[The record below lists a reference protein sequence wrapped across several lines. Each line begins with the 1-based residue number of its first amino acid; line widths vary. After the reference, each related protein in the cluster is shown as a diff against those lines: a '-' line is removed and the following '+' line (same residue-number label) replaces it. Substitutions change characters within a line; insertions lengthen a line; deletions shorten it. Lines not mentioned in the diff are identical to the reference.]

1 MVFDPFI
8 SAILKF
14 GRILCV
20 FLFGKRNLR
29 MINELVIFVSVNV
42 NNDLVISHLF
52 CSLFLFCIL
61 RNSFLMD
68 QMN

>member
-1 MVFDPFI
+1 
-8 SAILKF
+8 
-14 GRILCV
+14 
-20 FLFGKRNLR
+20 
-29 MINELVIFVSVNV
+29 MINELVNFVSVNV